1 VNGCRPSYPSRFRG
15 RAEPPAPPNVMRL
28 RFLLDEDLP
37 PKVAVIARSSGLDV
51 VSVHE
56 IERTGLADEDQLR
69 FAAAESRILVTRNR
83 DDFIAL
89 THRAIATNAPHH
101 GVLLVPRSAPNTHPE
116 RIARTL
122 AEWAT
127 RFAAGH
133 PGAGFVDFL

>member
-1 VNGCRPSYPSRFRG
+1 MPSL
-15 RAEPPAPPNVMRL
+15 V

-37 PKVAVIARSSGLDV
+37 PQVAVVARSLGLDI

-56 IERTGLADEDQLR
+56 IERTGLTDEDQLR
-69 FAAAESRILVTRNR
+69 FAASESRILVTRNR

-89 THRAIATNAPHH
+89 THRAYATNAPHH

-116 RIARTL
+116 RIARSL
-122 AEWAT
+122 ADRAA

-133 PGAGFVDFL
+133 PGSGFLDFL